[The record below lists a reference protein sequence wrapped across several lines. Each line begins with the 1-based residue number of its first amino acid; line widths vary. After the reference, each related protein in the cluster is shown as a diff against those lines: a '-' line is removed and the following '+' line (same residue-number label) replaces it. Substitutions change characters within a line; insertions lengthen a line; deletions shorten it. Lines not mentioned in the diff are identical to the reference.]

1 MNVPYEGSP
10 IAYDVTCRKNV
21 MTPMRDGVRL
31 ASDIYFPSLNGSP
44 AEGQYPVIVERTPYD
59 KTAPRQVTNACYFAR
74 RGYVTVIQDV
84 RGRFESEGE
93 WYAFAKEAPD
103 GYDTVQWLG
112 VQDWS
117 NGKVGTMG
125 GSYSGS
131 DQSALATMAPS
142 HLSTM
147 TVAVGAANYYHGSMR
162 QNGALEQRFHV
173 YVFRMAMTSKEA
185 MADAGLQ
192 AEIMKAF
199 MEDMPDIVRQFP
211 LKKGATVLRRL
222 PSYEQWAIDILTHG
236 EFDDYWKQRGYAMDE
251 YFDEHSDVPTL
262 YLGGWYDSYAR
273 NTPMSYMKLSAI
285 KKSQQVLLMGP
296 WTHGMYE
303 LTYSGDVDFGLD
315 SQINHNDL
323 RLAWFDHYMKGMD
336 TEFAEWSPVRI
347 FTMGTGSQRMNK
359 HDYDRRL
366 DHGGY
371 WRSEPDWPVPGTEET
386 PFFMH
391 ADGSL
396 SNEDP
401 TDDETESTGYTFDPM
416 GPRADD
422 GRGHLGGGLDYSGRS
437 VRPAGQGGLH
447 RLRERAT
454 AEHAAR
460 HPHVPDS

>member
-1 MNVPYEGSP
+1 MANPYEGSP
-10 IAYDVTCRKNV
+10 IAYDVICRKNV

-44 AEGQYPVIVERTPYD
+44 AEGRFPVIVERTPYD
-59 KTAPRQVTNACYFAR
+59 KAAPRQVTNARYFAR

-112 VQDWS
+112 VQEWS

-147 TVAVGAANYYHGSMR
+147 IVAVGAANYYHGSMR

-185 MADAGLQ
+185 MADPGLQ

-199 MEDMPDIVRQFP
+199 LEDMPDIVRQFP

-296 WTHGMYE
+296 WIHGMYE
-303 LTYSGDVDFGLD
+303 QTFSGDVDFGLD
-315 SQINHNDL
+315 SHINTNDL
-323 RLAWFDHYMKGMD
+323 RLAWFDHYMKGC
-336 TEFAEWSPVRI
+336 TPS
-347 FTMGTGSQRMNK
+347 S
-359 HDYDRRL
+359 
-366 DHGGY
+366 
-371 WRSEPDWPVPGTEET
+371 RSGLRSASSRWG
-386 PFFMH
+386 
-391 ADGSL
+391 
-396 SNEDP
+396 
-401 TDDETESTGYTFDPM
+401 
-416 GPRADD
+416 RAA
-422 GRGHLGGGLDYSGRS
+422 SG
-437 VRPAGQGGLH
+437 
-447 RLRERAT
+447 
-454 AEHAAR
+454 
-460 HPHVPDS
+460 